1 MRLLQR
7 YILAELLKVFGFL
20 LSILTVLLVFVG
32 VFREATASGLGT
44 AQALQI
50 LPFVV
55 PSLMPFTIPATLLLT
70 VCLVYGRIAGDQEVT
85 AAKSAGINVLSL
97 LSPALALGF
106 VLSLASLVLTD
117 QVIPWAMVNIQ
128 RIVTGAMEDIF
139 LDMLRTKH
147 IVSDPTRGVSVMVM
161 DVQGKRLIR
170 PTFRYS
176 PPGGES
182 KTIQA
187 REATVRFDLEK
198 REIRL
203 RLDHGLIDLG
213 GSNSIATKEVEIP
226 FAMPKELRDMKPR
239 HMSIHEINGRAAE
252 IDSELNAYLAERD
265 LDAAFAMTLGEFGSL
280 GSLPGLADPKFYHQ
294 EVEKPKVSDLRKL
307 HAEVHSRLAMSTSCL
322 FFVLIGGPFA
332 MLQARRQFL
341 TSFILCFVPILTV
354 YYPLVLGMQNLCK
367 TGQADPSW
375 AMWIGNAVL
384 LVAGLHVLRKVLKH

>member
-7 YILAELLKVFGFL
+7 YILGELLKVFGFL

-32 VFREATASGLGT
+32 VFREATASGLGP

-85 AAKSAGINVLSL
+85 AAKAAGINVLSL

-106 VLSLASLVLTD
+106 LLSLTSLVLTD
-117 QVIPWAMVNIQ
+117 QVIPWAMANTQ

-139 LDMLRTKH
+139 LDMLRSKH
-147 IVSDPTRGVSVMVM
+147 LVSDPARGISVMVRGV
-161 DVQGKRLIR
+161 DGKTLFR

-176 PPGGES
+176 PAGQDP
-182 KTIQA
+182 KVIQA
-187 REATVRFDLEK
+187 RSANVRFDLEK
-198 REIRL
+198 NQILL
-203 RLDHGLIDLG
+203 RLDHGQIDLG
-213 GSNSIATKEVEIP
+213 GGNSIATRDVEIP
-226 FAMPKELRDMKPR
+226 FAMPKQLSKLQPR
-239 HMSIHEINGRAAE
+239 HMSIREIKGESVRVR
-252 IDSELNAYLAERD
+252 DDLDAYLAERD
-265 LDAAFAMTLGEFGSL
+265 IAVAFDLTLGDFGALAGNSKIYHDEF
-280 GSLPGLADPKFYHQ
+280 
-294 EVEKPKVSDLRKL
+294 EKPKEADLRKL
-307 HAEVHSRLAMSTSCL
+307 RAEVHSRLAMSMSCL

-341 TSFILCFVPILTV
+341 TSFILCFVPILVV

-367 TGQADPSW
+367 TGQADPVW
-375 AMWIGNAVL
+375 AMWLGNAAL
-384 LVAGLHVLRKVLKH
+384 LVAGLVILRKVLRH